1 MSEDTLGNIW
11 DIHMKKR
18 LISLALLSTISA
30 STIAADATFTATV
43 NAISDAAIAQTTALH
58 FGAMQPSVGAAC
70 NMSDAGVVTGDCDAA
85 NANIAIGLITVSG
98 LTANVPLNVT
108 VTGVPGTNVT
118 FAPTFDINGAA
129 AASDANPENSPIAI
143 TTNSTGDNLLLDVYG
158 VMTVTTALTPGDS
171 YTSDYVV
178 DVSFQ

>member
-1 MSEDTLGNIW
+1 MTLLGIIW

-18 LISLALLSTISA
+18 LVSLALLSTLSA
-30 STIAADATFTATV
+30 STIAANSTFQATV

-58 FGAMQPSVGAAC
+58 FGAMQPTSGAVCTMDNTGAV
-70 NMSDAGVVTGDCDAA
+70 AGSCDAT

-108 VTGVPGTNVT
+108 VTGQAGTNVS
-118 FAPTFDINGAA
+118 FLSEFDINGAVGTHEN
-129 AASDANPENSPIAI
+129 NPDNTAIAV
-143 TTNSTGDNLLLDVYG
+143 TTNGTGDNLTLDVYG
-158 VMTVTTALTPGDS
+158 QMTVTTALTPGDS
-171 YTSDYVV
+171 YTANYIV